1 MTSAW
6 INYVKETQAK
16 HGCSYKDAMQL
27 ASQTYQKKEGAG
39 LKSVM
44 RKVGKTA
51 KQVRKGARKVSNEV
65 SKHQDFINL
74 INPEAGKALESAN
87 SKFNEVDAKL
97 GGKFNLHKAVRK
109 TKSTVKRA
117 RKITKS
123 VAPLVAMANPE
134 AGLALE
140 ALSVGSGNRYIKAIS
155 GGGCDKCKCGGSF
168 AVPKRGGSFQ
178 NTNSTLLNPQHPGF
192 APLKPKSKAR
202 QQKEN

>member
-1 MTSAW
+1 MASDW

-16 HGCSYKDAMQL
+16 HNCSYKEAMKL
-27 ASQTYQKKEGAG
+27 ASQTYQKQTGAG
-39 LKSVM
+39 LKSM
-44 RKVGKTA
+44 
-51 KQVRKGARKVSNEV
+51 ARKVSKTAKRARKVARKV
-65 SKHQDFINL
+65 SKAVDKHQDFINF
-74 INPEAGKALESAN
+74 INPEAGKAIESAN

-97 GGKFNLHKAVRK
+97 GGKLNLKKAVRK
-109 TKSTVKRA
+109 TKNTVNRV
-117 RKITKS
+117 RKTAKS
-123 VAPLVAMANPE
+123 VAPLVAMAGHPE

-140 ALSVGSGNRYIKAIS
+140 TLGSGNKYIKAIS

-192 APLKPKSKAR
+192 VPLKPKSKAR